1 MIQKILKRKLK
12 KNFKLWWKWMW
23 RSKKKDIKQ
32 KNKTNSL
39 KNFKA
44 SILGEVFQ
52 GILKQDLIKKGNSTS
67 NCQIEPFL
75 HYI

>member
-12 KNFKLWWKWMW
+12 KISNDDESEYEEVKQGDKT
-23 RSKKKDIKQ
+23 IKQ
-32 KNKTNSL
+32 TNSL

-52 GILKQDLIKKGNSTS
+52 GTLKQDLVQKGILPQTVK
-67 NCQIEPFL
+67 
-75 HYI
+75 

>member
-1 MIQKILKRKLK
+1 
-12 KNFKLWWKWMW
+12 MW
-23 RSKKKDIKQ
+23 RTKKKEIKQ

-52 GILKQDLIKKGNSTS
+52 GTLKQDLIQKDNSTS

>member
-1 MIQKILKRKLK
+1 MIQKIFKRKLK
-12 KNFKLWWKWMW
+12 KI
-23 RSKKKDIKQ
+23 SKDDESECAEVKKGDKTIKQ
-32 KNKTNSL
+32 TKSL

-52 GILKQDLIKKGNSTS
+52 GTLKQDLIQKGNSTS